1 MKQTVKLAANAGV
14 SIGAHPGFPDLIG
27 FGRRNMEILKDEL
40 ENYVLYQLGA
50 LYAIAKS
57 KKRQLTH
64 VKVHGALYNTAC
76 NRADYAEAVV
86 KAVKSFSR
94 DLILIAP
101 QNSRTAEVAQA
112 EGLKVGFE
120 FFADRNYTSQG
131 TLVPRTHKN
140 ALLKDI
146 NQIVKRAVKAIKEG
160 KVESIDGKEIQLN
173 VHTICVHG
181 DTPHAVEIAR
191 NLRKSLENEGIA
203 ITKLCDLI

>member
-191 NLRKSLENEGIA
+191 KLRKSLENEGIA

>member
-1 MKQTVKLAANAGV
+1 MRRTVRLAVNAGV

-50 LYAIAKS
+50 LYAVAKAE
-57 KKRQLTH
+57 KKQLTH
-64 VKVHGALYNTAC
+64 VKAHGALYNTAC
-76 NRADYAEAVV
+76 SRADYAEAIV
-86 KAVKSFSR
+86 KAMKSFSR

-101 QNSRTAEVAQA
+101 QNFKIVEVAQA

-131 TLVPRTHKN
+131 TLVPRTHEN

-146 NQIVKRAVKAIKEG
+146 NQIARRAVKVIKEG
-160 KVESIDGKEIQLN
+160 KVESVDGKEIQMN

-203 ITKLCDLI
+203 ITKLCELI